1 MLALIAAFSFSE
13 FFSAV
18 VVFENQHWQ
27 GQVATLILIAP
38 SITVALNP
46 YPKLAGL
53 WATILKILNPLSILS
68 HKDSPNTLKA
78 PFTQSQPP
86 AVVGSQVSPGAG
98 KPAGFAIVPFMLL
111 VAVAAILATALV
123 LPAAPGTAAVP
134 VILAALGLAL
144 VVLLAVVLV
153 SRKAETW
160 REWKHRT
167 GHFLL
172 PVLLVASLG
181 AAAPAKASG
190 ITWGQPVFYAGPSLA
205 FTELNLKTGG
215 ISSVGAGVCFQ
226 ATGGFGQYEMLNLE
240 WDVFDVSG
248 MGCGSTVAG
257 GSLQVGGKLGTLNGL
272 FGIAVLKPF
281 SSDGTSLTPVPGVT
295 AAAVIDVQG
304 IIAFIG
310 SITDKLTGRRLKLDG
325 TARAARGGLHF

>member
-18 VVFENQHWQ
+18 VAFENQHWQ
-27 GQVATLILIAP
+27 GQVA
-38 SITVALNP
+38 
-46 YPKLAGL
+46 
-53 WATILKILNPLSILS
+53 
-68 HKDSPNTLKA
+68 
-78 PFTQSQPP
+78 
-86 AVVGSQVSPGAG
+86 
-98 KPAGFAIVPFMLL
+98 
-111 VAVAAILATALV
+111 ALV